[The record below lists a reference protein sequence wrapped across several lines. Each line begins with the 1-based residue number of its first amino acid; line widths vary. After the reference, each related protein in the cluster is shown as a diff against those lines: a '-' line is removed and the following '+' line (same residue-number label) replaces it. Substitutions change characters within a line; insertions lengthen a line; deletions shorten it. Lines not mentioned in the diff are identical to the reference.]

1 MVWELFTG
9 ARLSAKMTLE
19 EFKKGVRTEK
29 IDGFKIF
36 VNESKGEW
44 SD

>member
-1 MVWELFTG
+1 
-9 ARLSAKMTLE
+9 MTLE

-36 VNESKGEW
+36 VIESKGEW
-44 SD
+44 ND